1 MDILLII
8 LGALCLLTG
17 LAGCILPM
25 LPGPPLA
32 YAGLLLFGLFRPA
45 AGRQV

>member
-25 LPGPPLA
+25 LPGLKCA
-32 YAGLLLFGLFRPA
+32 VCGYFIWLFVTALL
-45 AGRQV
+45 